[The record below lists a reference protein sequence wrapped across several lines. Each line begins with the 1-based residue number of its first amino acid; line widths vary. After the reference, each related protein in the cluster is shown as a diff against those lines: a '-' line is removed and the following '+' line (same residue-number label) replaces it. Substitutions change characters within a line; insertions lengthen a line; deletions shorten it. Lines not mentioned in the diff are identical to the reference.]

1 MNYLLAQGCDLG
13 RVEQALL
20 GPLLLHRS
28 MVTRLLLLLLLGSLV
43 VRPRRVLVWIK
54 LSTYI
59 RKQVATSVISGHNV
73 NADQLS

>member
-20 GPLLLHRS
+20 GPLLHRS
-28 MVTRLLLLLLLGSLV
+28 MVTRLLLLLLGSLV

-54 LSTYI
+54 LGTYI